1 MYWALHVLINII
13 GFLVSVLIQH
23 HNWQSVII
31 FPPAVKRQRNGNN
44 KQDQRRRSP
53 TIQIQ
58 FEAITSTNAT
68 AATHEE
74 GRITIQYPP
83 EICYSKSSHLLFR
96 LWFMWPRL
104 NGIWLCYYQDYYYL
118 SNTKLLIHNNKILT
132 IMKCKRH

>member
-31 FPPAVKRQRNGNN
+31 FPPAVRQRNGNN

-74 GRITIQYPP
+74 GRMILNGDHSVP
-83 EICYSKSSHLLFR
+83 SRDLLFKVITPFVPIMIYVATVKWNMVVLLQR
-96 LWFMWPRL
+96 L
-104 NGIWLCYYQDYYYL
+104 
-118 SNTKLLIHNNKILT
+118 LLFV
-132 IMKCKRH
+132 